1 MSFDPDVVYNNLSLK
16 EQKAIDEQAEK
27 ELRESDPY
35 YEHKAV
41 GFMKST
47 LKLMKR
53 REIIYRKYRGN
64 VKPPSVPVIEEDE
77 KDVEIRELKEE
88 INELKEQLKARDR
101 KILELEFARDMLE
114 VKEGGEKHAA

>member
-1 MSFDPDVVYNNLSLK
+1 MSFDPDVIYNNLSPE
-16 EQKAIDEQAEK
+16 EQKVIDEQAEK

-41 GFMKST
+41 GFMKNT

-53 REIIYRKYRGN
+53 REIIYRKHRGN
-64 VKPPSVPVIEEDE
+64 IKPPSVPVIEEDE

-88 INELKEQLKARDR
+88 LNELKEQLKARDR
-101 KILELEFARDMLE
+101 KILELEFAQDML
-114 VKEGGEKHAA
+114 KERGEKHAA